1 MTADLENLVNSNHA
15 ISPKRR
21 KVFLGINQQKVLEKE
36 NRPSRFSKVT
46 FQSAKT
52 IPWQVAPQQ
61 SLPPLHL
68 GQAKYKKKSQHK
80 LNLCDF
86 EL

>member
-1 MTADLENLVNSNHA
+1 MTENWENPVSSNHA

-21 KVFLGINQQKVLEKE
+21 KVFLGIHRPKVLEKE

-68 GQAKYKKKSQHK
+68 GHAKYKKNHRMH
-80 LNLCDF
+80 
-86 EL
+86 